1 MIQTFLILLM
11 SVNSWGDYSLMRC
24 AGGSS
29 PESVKSCIQ
38 EFNDTMYKVGES
50 PKPCVALETEVK
62 KKPFAPLSEE
72 FKVSDKPEE
81 NHCGNFITDN
91 GDSEGYGPW
100 GESIVKYLDE
110 KGPESI
116 FFSNDLAGMSTG
128 VAACPNWREMS
139 VDEKKHFWVWVMAS
153 ISKIES
159 TCNAGARNGGTSNGV
174 GVGLVQLDER
184 KSQRSWRGD
193 NCKTQTIIGT
203 NDNLRCGL
211 DILGELLK
219 GKEGEYKGNGE
230 LWGRRSGS
238 YWQHLRL
245 KNGGGI
251 SDLIQLNPYCKK

>member
-1 MIQTFLILLM
+1 MIQALLLLFLSM
-11 SVNSWGDYSLMRC
+11 NSWGNSSHDVCS
-24 AGGSS
+24 GSTM
-29 PESVKSCIQ
+29 EGVKNCIK
-38 EFNDTMYKVGES
+38 EFNSTVGSWGES
-50 PKPCVALETEVK
+50 PSPCVALETEIE
-62 KKPFAPLSEE
+62 KKPFPTLSED
-72 FKVSDKPEE
+72 FKVSDKPQE
-81 NHCGNFITDN
+81 NQCTNFITDN

-110 KGPESI
+110 KGVDSI
-116 FFSNDLAGMSTG
+116 FYSNDLAGMSSG
-128 VAACPNWREMS
+128 VTACPNWTGMT

-153 ISKIES
+153 ISRIES
-159 TCNAGARNGGTSNGV
+159 SCDPKARNGESTNGV
-174 GVGLVQLDER
+174 AIGLVQLDER

-193 NCKTQTIIGT
+193 NCKTSSVVAS
-203 NDNLRCGL
+203 NDNLRCGM

-219 GKEGEYKGNGE
+219 GKAGEYKGNGE